1 MQRKTS
7 DREKEIT
14 ERLSSEDLL
23 AFSRSDAFRW
33 QRQKADT
40 RHRESA
46 SLLRHHGK
54 KETIPFVRSSL
65 TCSMSHSLKHAV
77 FKQAPKYRILSISV

>member
-54 KETIPFVRSSL
+54 KETIPFD
-65 TCSMSHSLKHAV
+65 
-77 FKQAPKYRILSISV
+77 I